1 MASFVQLNAQ
11 AATLLEGKY
20 VVLCKDGETPKFFE
34 IALVKGGNRLYE
46 LKGNPGDYTR
56 HTCTKRVQEYVLW
69 KLISAPAHHMALY
82 GQHAKFC
89 GDCNSALTHARSLA
103 AGMGKHCC
111 DKHGVKW

>member
-20 VVLCKDGETPKFFE
+20 VVMGQDGEPRFFE
-34 IALVKGGNRLYE
+34 IAFVKGGNRLYQ

-56 HTCTKRVQEYVLW
+56 HTLSTKWQSYVLHVLTNNP
-69 KLISAPAHHMALY
+69 KHGMALY
-82 GQHAKFC
+82 GIHAKFC

-103 AGMGKHCC
+103 AGMGKHCAN
-111 DKHGVKW
+111 KHGVKW